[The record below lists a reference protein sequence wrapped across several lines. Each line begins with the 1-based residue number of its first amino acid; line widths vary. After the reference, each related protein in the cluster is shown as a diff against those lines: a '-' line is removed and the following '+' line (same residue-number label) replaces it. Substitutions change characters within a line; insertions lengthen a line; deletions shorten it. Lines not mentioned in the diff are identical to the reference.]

1 MARARAPGPPQASY
15 SDDEDEDEEEEEDRS
30 GMCIREREMVTQRS
44 CGSLCSSC
52 VLLNRFPK
60 KAGVRGRAVARNS
73 GGGGVSGVEGQL
85 ALSMLAERL
94 KKEAQRKEALA
105 TTGTTA
111 TPGSS
116 ILNVRTEGR
125 TGGISIT
132 PACQPSPTPSN
143 ESTDTASEIGSA
155 FNSPLRSPAR
165 SQVQLPHV
173 LLNNCFL

>member
-1 MARARAPGPPQASY
+1 MF
-15 SDDEDEDEEEEEDRS
+15 
-30 GMCIREREMVTQRS
+30 MCFV
-44 CGSLCSSC
+44 
-52 VLLNRFPK
+52 NRFRK
-60 KAGVRGRAVARNS
+60 KAGVRGRGVARSS

-94 KKEAQRKEALA
+94 KKEALRKDAMA
-105 TTGTTA
+105 TTV

-116 ILNVRTEGR
+116 ALNVRTEGR

-165 SQVQLPHV
+165 SQVHLITNVPV
-173 LLNNCFL
+173 FK